1 MTKELTINYQEL
13 SAELD
18 EVVAKLQSEDIDVDA
33 ALTLY
38 ERGLAITKQLET
50 YLKTAENKVVKIK
63 ATHTT

>member
-38 ERGLAITKQLET
+38 ERGIAITKQLEI

-63 ATHTT
+63 SAHTA

>member
-38 ERGLAITKQLET
+38 ERGIAITKQLEI